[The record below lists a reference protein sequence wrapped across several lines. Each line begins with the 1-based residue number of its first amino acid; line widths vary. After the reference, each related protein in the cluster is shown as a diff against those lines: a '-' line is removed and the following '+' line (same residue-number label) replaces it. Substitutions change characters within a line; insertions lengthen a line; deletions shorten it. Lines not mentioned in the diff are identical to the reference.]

1 MTLSSLIAARPVL
14 FFIILALSVLL
25 LPASLIPYWY
35 KMTKHIEEDVA
46 LSSNQLHS
54 AMQSQIECIATL
66 LHPISSSAT
75 NLARLISSSLN
86 NGTEL
91 SFSEIETKVA
101 PSLFQAFLTT
111 PHASQ
116 ISYIGLDGLFF
127 GYYVDGNQTLALYSN
142 SSFSPNPNGFPI
154 AKGKYTWY
162 KQPVD
167 RDTGKLYGE
176 AIVTKPS
183 SVTKSTWFLKALNST
198 DGLGSLGTGWS
209 KARDALF
216 LNTAGINGTR
226 GAVSLGF
233 PVKPVTN
240 LFTDI
245 NLYGGRLLIATN
257 DGEVLVPGLPNTRM
271 TIVNNS
277 ISFQLITNT
286 KTRAQQMN
294 PVKNVSCTSGNGTL
308 SIGEIDYKVYCS
320 QFEVAGV
327 KSVYSLAMPR
337 KGLVSLVHRTSKRA
351 LILLIVMTA
360 GVLIS
365 MLTFVFK
372 SARAARKEMHLC
384 ASLIK
389 QMEATQQAERKSM
402 NKSLAFANAS
412 HDIRAALAGITGL
425 IELCYVEAGPGSELE
440 TNLRQMNVCANDL
453 LGLLNSILDTSKV
466 EAGKMQLIEEDFD
479 VGELLEDVVDLFH
492 PVAMRKGVEVVLDPS
507 DGSVLKFSKVKGDR
521 VKLKQILSNLLSN
534 AVKFTAEGHI
544 SVRACVKKPSAI
556 GNSSLSSSRHGFLQS
571 ISSLFYKNKKAR
583 GDLEAVNA
591 AQRGENA
598 MEFTF
603 EVDDTG
609 KGIPKEKRKTVF
621 ENYVQVKEGEGGT
634 GLGLGIV
641 QSLVRLMG
649 GDIEIV
655 DKENGERGTCFRF
668 NVFLAIREASANDN
682 NTQGDKELAAGDSA
696 AGDTQLQ
703 HMNLTVKAPS
713 PSLSIRTNSPRL
725 NILSPG
731 SRHEGSHV
739 VLLIANE
746 ERRRIAQKFMENL
759 GINVS
764 AVSRWERLHSTL
776 KRLKSKFGSIHSP
789 HSSLGKSDL
798 SSRSDS
804 ESASFKE
811 VPLSAMEGTEHKLQ
825 GYKRRGAP
833 SFILLVIDATAGPFL
848 ELFNIVA
855 EFRRDLQCNCKVVWL
870 DKPTSRSINFDGLE
884 DETMDPN
891 DDVLLKPFHGSRLYK
906 VIKLLPEFGGVQSK
920 SHGKASRDA
929 GSSSYSKHPY
939 RTGKSRSKAGRHEI
953 QEEGSSSSE
962 HSRRDIMPNAS
973 VLLKTGNS
981 SGEGPS
987 SRYKQTEIE
996 EEDGETSQA
1005 QKPLRGKKILVAD
1018 DSMMLRRVAEINL
1031 RHLGATVEACEN
1043 GEAALQ
1049 LVRSGLKDQRDLG
1062 APHILPYDYIL
1073 MDCEMPIMNG
1083 YEATRKIREEEKR
1096 NQVHI
1101 PIIALTAHISG
1112 EEADKTIEAGMD
1124 VHLGKPL
1131 NRDHLMEAI
1140 KYLQRK
1146 LPCSS

>member
-1 MTLSSLIAARPVL
+1 
-14 FFIILALSVLL
+14 
-25 LPASLIPYWY
+25 
-35 KMTKHIEEDVA
+35 
-46 LSSNQLHS
+46 
-54 AMQSQIECIATL
+54 
-66 LHPISSSAT
+66 
-75 NLARLISSSLN
+75 
-86 NGTEL
+86 
-91 SFSEIETKVA
+91 
-101 PSLFQAFLTT
+101 
-111 PHASQ
+111 
-116 ISYIGLDGLFF
+116 
-127 GYYVDGNQTLALYSN
+127 
-142 SSFSPNPNGFPI
+142 
-154 AKGKYTWY
+154 
-162 KQPVD
+162 
-167 RDTGKLYGE
+167 
-176 AIVTKPS
+176 
-183 SVTKSTWFLKALNST
+183 
-198 DGLGSLGTGWS
+198 
-209 KARDALF
+209 
-216 LNTAGINGTR
+216 
-226 GAVSLGF
+226 
-233 PVKPVTN
+233 
-240 LFTDI
+240 
-245 NLYGGRLLIATN
+245 
-257 DGEVLVPGLPNTRM
+257 
-271 TIVNNS
+271 
-277 ISFQLITNT
+277 
-286 KTRAQQMN
+286 
-294 PVKNVSCTSGNGTL
+294 
-308 SIGEIDYKVYCS
+308 
-320 QFEVAGV
+320 
-327 KSVYSLAMPR
+327 
-337 KGLVSLVHRTSKRA
+337 
-351 LILLIVMTA
+351 
-360 GVLIS
+360 
-365 MLTFVFK
+365 
-372 SARAARKEMHLC
+372 
-384 ASLIK
+384 
-389 QMEATQQAERKSM
+389 
-402 NKSLAFANAS
+402 
-412 HDIRAALAGITGL
+412 
-425 IELCYVEAGPGSELE
+425 
-440 TNLRQMNVCANDL
+440 
-453 LGLLNSILDTSKV
+453 
-466 EAGKMQLIEEDFD
+466 
-479 VGELLEDVVDLFH
+479 
-492 PVAMRKGVEVVLDPS
+492 
-507 DGSVLKFSKVKGDR
+507 
-521 VKLKQILSNLLSN
+521 
-534 AVKFTAEGHI
+534 
-544 SVRACVKKPSAI
+544 
-556 GNSSLSSSRHGFLQS
+556 
-571 ISSLFYKNKKAR
+571 
-583 GDLEAVNA
+583 
-591 AQRGENA
+591 
-598 MEFTF
+598 
-603 EVDDTG
+603 
-609 KGIPKEKRKTVF
+609 
-621 ENYVQVKEGEGGT
+621 
-634 GLGLGIV
+634 
-641 QSLVRLMG
+641 MG

-682 NTQGDKELAAGDSA
+682 NTQGDKDLAGGDSA

-855 EFRRDLQCNCKVVWL
+855 EFRRELQCNCKVVWL

-1073 MDCEMPIMNG
+1073 MDCEVVTLLLSM
-1083 YEATRKIREEEKR
+1083 
-1096 NQVHI
+1096 
-1101 PIIALTAHISG
+1101 L
-1112 EEADKTIEAGMD
+1112 D
-1124 VHLGKPL
+1124 
-1131 NRDHLMEAI
+1131 
-1140 KYLQRK
+1140 LQSI
-1146 LPCSS
+1146 CFTVWYGIC